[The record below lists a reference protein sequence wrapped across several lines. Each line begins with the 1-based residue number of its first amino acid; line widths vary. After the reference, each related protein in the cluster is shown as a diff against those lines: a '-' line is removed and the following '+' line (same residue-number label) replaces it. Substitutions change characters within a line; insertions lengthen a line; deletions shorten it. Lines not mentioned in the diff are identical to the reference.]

1 MNEEEQDRT
10 FNEEQRALFE
20 QRDETGEKTRPR
32 TPGAQSAPAT
42 VAPDVVEQPAAGEE
56 RTDDEDDD
64 GPLIRRVE

>member
-1 MNEEEQDRT
+1 MNEEEEQDRT

-42 VAPDVVEQPAAGEE
+42 VAPDVVEPAAGDDSAGEE
-56 RTDDEDDD
+56 DD
-64 GPLIRRVE
+64 GPPIRRVE